1 MKIKS
6 VCFVLSYYSKKHCFS
21 LDFEGILMKEI
32 HVYLKY
38 HTRKGSGLNITNW
51 SRVGIYKSMYKLLT
65 IRIGVGVVYYQRDE
79 VF

>member
-1 MKIKS
+1 
-6 VCFVLSYYSKKHCFS
+6 
-21 LDFEGILMKEI
+21 MKEI